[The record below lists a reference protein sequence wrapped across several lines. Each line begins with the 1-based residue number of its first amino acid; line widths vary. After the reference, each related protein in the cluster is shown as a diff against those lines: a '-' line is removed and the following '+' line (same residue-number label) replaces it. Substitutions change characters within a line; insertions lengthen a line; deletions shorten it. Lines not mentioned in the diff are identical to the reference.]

1 MIVIPAIDLKDGKCV
16 RLKQG
21 IFSDKKVYADDP
33 VAVALSYQEAGAKRL
48 HLIDLDGAESG
59 VSKNVGTITGILDE
73 LTIPVQIGGGIR
85 SVADIGNRIALGA
98 DRVIVSTLAVKSP
111 DEFKKALKEFGTDR
125 LILAVDARN
134 GKVAIRGWQEEVDI
148 TATDLALEFKED
160 GLQRVL
166 YTDIARDGMFTG
178 PNIAMTKELAIKSGL
193 KVIASGGISGLQDLD
208 ALRQIELYGIDSV
221 VVGKAFY
228 EGKIKPED
236 VF

>member
-1 MIVIPAIDLKDGKCV
+1 MIVIPAIDLKEGKCV

-33 VAVALSYQEAGAKRL
+33 AAVAISYQEAGAKRL

-59 VSKNVGTITGILDE
+59 VSENEAIISGILDD

-85 SVADIGNRIALGA
+85 SMETIRKWLTLGA
-98 DRVIVSTLAVKSP
+98 DRVIVSTLAVQSP
-111 DEFKKALKEFGTDR
+111 DVFNSALDEFGSAR
-125 LILAVDARN
+125 LVLAVDARD
-134 GKVAIRGWQEEVDI
+134 GKVAIKGWQEDVDI
-148 TATDLALEFKED
+148 SAAELALEFKEQ
-160 GLQRVL
+160 GLARVL

-178 PNIAMTKELAIKSGL
+178 PSIESTKELAIKSGL
-193 KVIASGGISGLQDLD
+193 KVIASGGISSLDDLI
-208 ALRQIELYGIDSV
+208 ALKEIELYGVDSV

-228 EGKIKPED
+228 EGRIKPED